1 LFNKSQ
7 DTTSARE
14 LVAVK
19 DDLRLT
25 QAELTTTTTR
35 LKQIESVAES
45 FEVKYRASAAS
56 VADLQD
62 ELVLIRIIRSH

>member
-7 DTTSARE
+7 DTISTRE

-19 DDLRLT
+19 DNLRVT

-35 LKQIESVAES
+35 LKQIESLAES

-62 ELVLIRIIRSH
+62 EVVLIYIILAH